1 MDFTIYSI
9 GSGAYLHQIL
19 MAVVS
24 FTNDGSFGTF
34 IRIGLLLGVLFFAFQ
49 AISSGGSQLNVGQLV
64 VAVLL
69 YALMFGP
76 KADVYVHGLYDGYGG
91 AVADVPIGI
100 AMPGAFVSQLG
111 YGLTNKF
118 ETAFSGPG
126 SDRGLTDGGGYADAL
141 KILND
146 IRRKSD
152 DPRIMSAL
160 NASAGAGSD
169 FRTSWTNYIRECTAI
184 KIDLG
189 EATIDEI
196 YSADDIFSDD
206 GLKFASSL
214 FGTNVI
220 SNGNQTPMDC
230 TTAYS
235 TLRGWTES
243 ATGSGAPVYA
253 EYKRI
258 LGLGEPQGTAGGDVL
273 DVDASYDDAFES
285 IQGSM
290 TAMDAL
296 ADSATM
302 AQQYVRTSIL
312 ETIFQEGMAGRYED
326 LRDFSTASMINSAID
341 QRNIQWA
348 SEQTMFM
355 SIVRPMLTFIEGFAY
370 AITPFMAFII
380 VLGGFGI
387 KLAMKYGQMLLWI
400 QLWLPVLA
408 ITNFFLY
415 MVASHDLAQIDNY
428 STSFYA
434 INAAD
439 ARLANWVAVGGM
451 LAAATPILTL
461 VLLTGSSYAMTS
473 LAQRMQGAD
482 HVNEKAMSPDTVNQG
497 AILDQSSM
505 NQNSQIAGRSG
516 TGVRQSIGSLNL
528 GEMSQ
533 SSVASSSAEMMQASN
548 SLMGS
553 FSQSF
558 KQAETSGD
566 TVAHSR
572 AMTDALASTQ
582 SSNVQS
588 LFNESMAFGQ
598 KNGLS
603 SAQSQQLALNL
614 ANSGSLGTPAAFPA
628 ALRAALTQVT
638 GDDYNESFSS
648 LKDAGFGENLSWSQQ
663 DSAAL
668 ASSLSRS
675 IQEQST
681 ESFAATVGSERANQ
695 LTEQAGEVESLS
707 QEYKESQSYAN
718 AFEMRQSV
726 DLQEAGATLLR
737 SPAARQA
744 LDAFYDQHP
753 ALASEAQARADQ
765 WAQPFEDGGKDMNA
779 NVAGQA
785 ARLQVASE
793 LANYGGDHET
803 YGDGRDAVLE
813 AMSIGMGNN
822 PGDIGNATSQQ
833 GVVGDLSSA
842 ESTAGGYNR
851 SAGGPPT
858 ATLGGDAEVYEH
870 NNESAGRVADINS
883 QTEQGMQARALEDLV
898 RQSESNSPLDGL
910 VSSMNGQVQTF
921 LGGSS
926 AVAQSV
932 ENATG
937 LSTRELNRLPE
948 RMDRWQ
954 EQRESAAANNPGTN
968 LPSVSETVALAASG
982 DAGALREVS
991 SALGVSQDKALSFS
1005 QGYADPDSEQVTGP
1019 GRIGQAVSSGSSV
1032 SSVSQAIVMESAS
1045 NNGLSYGA
1053 ALAASSV
1060 ALPTAEERENVFHQ
1074 GVTAIEHD
1082 IAGNAGVSHDQLTHE
1097 QKNLAVNMAREA
1109 LESPMGEGDRPLN
1122 TQFYHIDRGQGL

>member
-24 FTNDGSFGTF
+24 FTSDDSFGTF

-64 VAVLL
+64 VAALL

-91 AVADVPIGI
+91 AVEDVPIGI

-111 YGLTNKF
+111 YGLTSKF

-152 DPRIMSAL
+152 DPKIMSAL
-160 NASAGAGSD
+160 NASAGEGSD
-169 FRTSWTNYIRECTAI
+169 FRTSWTNYVRECTAI

-189 EATIDEI
+189 EATVDEI

-206 GLKFASSL
+206 GLKFASTL
-214 FGTNVI
+214 FGTNI
-220 SNGNQTPMDC
+220 IMNGNQTPMDC

-235 TLRGWTES
+235 TLKGWTES
-243 ATGSGAPVYA
+243 ATSGGAPVYA

-258 LGLGEPQGTAGGDVL
+258 LGLGEPEGTAGGDEL

-296 ADSATM
+296 ADAATM

-415 MVASHDLAQIDNY
+415 MVASHDLGQIENY

-461 VLLTGSSYAMTS
+461 VLLTGSAYAMTS

-482 HVNEKAMSPDTVNQG
+482 HVNEKTQSPDTVQQG
-497 AILDQSSM
+497 AVLDQAAMNTSS
-505 NQNSQIAGRSG
+505 ALGGRSA
-516 TGVRQSIGSLNL
+516 TGSKDSIGSLNL
-528 GEMSQ
+528 KEMSQ
-533 SSVASSSAEMMQASN
+533 SGYSSSSAELDQTTN
-548 SLMGS
+548 TLMGQVS
-553 FSQSF
+553 ESFKSGSTKAATDMSATTTTDALSATSTDSARALKQGAQQWGLDNGFTQSESNTIGASIATVLSGGTPPALPASIQEKLETKLGHSYSEGFSQSDIDSI
-558 KQAETSGD
+558 SG
-566 TVAHSR
+566 
-572 AMTDALASTQ
+572 
-582 SSNVQS
+582 
-588 LFNESMAFGQ
+588 GI
-598 KNGLS
+598 
-603 SAQSQQLALNL
+603 
-614 ANSGSLGTPAAFPA
+614 
-628 ALRAALTQVT
+628 
-638 GDDYNESFSS
+638 
-648 LKDAGFGENLSWSQQ
+648 SWSSE
-663 DSAAL
+663 DSAAY
-668 ASSLSRS
+668 ATSLSKQLQDTDQVS
-675 IQEQST
+675 LQE
-681 ESFAATVGSERANQ
+681 AVGSENANA
-695 LTEQAGEVESLS
+695 LTTSAAEVTQANEQYQESK
-707 QEYKESQSYAN
+707 QYAN
-718 AFEMRQSV
+718 SSEMSQSV
-726 DLQEAGATLLR
+726 DLQEAGARLNRDESARNILDGFYSGR
-737 SPAARQA
+737 SDLAAM
-744 LDAFYDQHP
+744 
-753 ALASEAQARADQ
+753 AQDRADQ
-765 WAQPFEDGGKDMNA
+765 WTQTAQENGRDMNA
-779 NVAGQA
+779 GVALQA

-793 LANYGGDHET
+793 QANYHGDSAAYNE
-803 YGDGRDAVLE
+803 GRDTVLE
-813 AMSIGMGNN
+813 AMGEALGTN
-822 PGDIGNATSQQ
+822 PSSQGNAAENEGVSGTQQ
-833 GVVGDLSSA
+833 SATAAAGDYQRDVGPAPQDLVTESVAGRNAENMAGVDESKDAFRAEHASATYQEDVAQALDGGNPPQKNSLLSMISNAQGSFWGGGSA
-842 ESTAGGYNR
+842 ENT
-851 SAGGPPT
+851 
-858 ATLGGDAEVYEH
+858 
-870 NNESAGRVADINS
+870 VA
-883 QTEQGMQARALEDLV
+883 
-898 RQSESNSPLDGL
+898 
-910 VSSMNGQVQTF
+910 
-921 LGGSS
+921 
-926 AVAQSV
+926 
-932 ENATG
+932 NATG
-937 LSTRELNRLPE
+937 LSAGQVSNLPDNLEKTLGDGAPVTAFKE
-948 RMDRWQ
+948 RM
-954 EQRESAAANNPGTN
+954 EAAAAGD
-968 LPSVSETVALAASG
+968 AAS
-982 DAGALREVS
+982 AHM
-991 SALGVSQDKALSFS
+991 VSQSLGLNGNEQAQAFS
-1005 QGYADPDSEQVTGP
+1005 QGFLGQDNTTSPGNEVLHGLGGRMSEPNADTQMVAEHMAAD
-1019 GRIGQAVSSGSSV
+1019 AVISG
-1032 SSVSQAIVMESAS
+1032 ASA
-1045 NNGLSYGA
+1045 NGLSEGA
-1053 ALAASSV
+1053 ATVQASAMFSDTNTRQ
-1060 ALPTAEERENVFHQ
+1060 AVFDAGIDAYESEIANRK
-1074 GVTAIEHD
+1074 GVTVEELTSD
-1082 IAGNAGVSHDQLTHE
+1082 DKQFVNA
-1097 QKNLAVNMAREA
+1097 LAQEA
-1109 LESPMGEGDRPLN
+1109 LSTDGSGRTSDLN
-1122 TQFYHIDRGQGL
+1122 TSHYQSLQGL